1 MSDGGIENMTVDKL
15 SETKRNKLA
24 FVKGLSKAVS
34 GEIGGIFESVN
45 YVLAYPTTGNTE
57 RCARECLVV
66 TYRGGAMQA
75 RNCFGNSNA
84 AILEELAKMAYSSQV
99 YPEDT
104 QAFSELMQDDRY
116 DLFDIES
123 I

>member
-1 MSDGGIENMTVDKL
+1 MTVDKL
-15 SETKRNKLA
+15 SEAKRNKLV
-24 FVKGLSKAVS
+24 FVKELSKAVGNKVS
-34 GEIGGIFESVN
+34 GIESLD
-45 YVLAYPTTGNTE
+45 YVVAFNAVPAKEYCNAE
-57 RCARECLVV
+57 YLVV
-66 TYRGGAMQA
+66 HYKGGAIQA
-75 RNCFGNSNA
+75 RNCSCNSNA
-84 AILEELAKMAYSSQV
+84 AILEELAKMVYSSQV

>member
-1 MSDGGIENMTVDKL
+1 MSDGGAENMTADKL

-24 FVKGLSKAVS
+24 FIKGLSEAV
-34 GEIGGIFESVN
+34 GGKVNSIESLN
-45 YVLAYPTTGNTE
+45 YVLAYSAIGNTE
-57 RCARECLVV
+57 HCVGEYLVV
-66 TYRGGAMQA
+66 NYAGGAVQA
-75 RNCFGNSNA
+75 RNCSYNSNA
-84 AILEELAKMAYSSQV
+84 AILEELAKMVYSSQV

>member
-1 MSDGGIENMTVDKL
+1 MTADKL
-15 SETKRNKLA
+15 SEAKRNKLA
-24 FVKGLSKAVS
+24 FVKELSKAVS

-45 YVLAYPTTGNTE
+45 YVVAYPTTGNTE
-57 RCARECLVV
+57 CWVEEYLVV
-66 TYRGGAMQA
+66 TYSGGAVQA
-75 RNCFGNSNA
+75 RNCSCNSNA
-84 AILEELAKMAYSSQV
+84 AILIELAKMVFSSQV

-104 QAFSELMQDDRY
+104 RAFSELMQDDRY

>member
-1 MSDGGIENMTVDKL
+1 MTVDKL

-24 FVKGLSKAVS
+24 FVKELSKAVS

-45 YVLAYPTTGNTE
+45 YVLVYPTTGNTE
-57 RCARECLVV
+57 RCAKEYLVA
-66 TYRGGAMQA
+66 TYRGGAVQA
-75 RNCFGNSNA
+75 RNCSCNSNA
-84 AILEELAKMAYSSQV
+84 AILRELAKMVYSSQV

-104 QAFSELMQDDRY
+104 QASSELVQDDRY

>member
-1 MSDGGIENMTVDKL
+1 MTADKL
-15 SETKRNKLA
+15 SETKRNKLV
-24 FVKGLSKAVS
+24 FVKELSKAVS
-34 GEIGGIFESVN
+34 GKVGGMFFESVN

-57 RCARECLVV
+57 CCAKEYLVV
-66 TYRGGAMQA
+66 TYIDGTVQA
-75 RNCFGNSNA
+75 RNCSYNSNA
-84 AILEELAKMAYSSQV
+84 AILGELAKMVYSSQV

-104 QAFSELMQDDRY
+104 QAFSELMQDDCY